1 MVRQQSVCSLL
12 QTADW
17 SHIPYFLSQ
26 SQSGCGDYHS
36 SSSCSPQLRLSLI
49 GNTEMLV
56 LVVVVIVVVVV
67 VVAVLVVVV
76 IVVVDLDNQQKYC
89 FPSFPIWNSRQNT
102 WSSSC

>member
-49 GNTEMLV
+49 GNTGM
-56 LVVVVIVVVVV
+56 LVVVVIVVVV
-67 VVAVLVVVV
+67 AVLVVLMLVLML
-76 IVVVDLDNQQKYC
+76 VVVDLDNQQKYC
-89 FPSFPIWNSRQNT
+89 FPSFPIWNSRQIT